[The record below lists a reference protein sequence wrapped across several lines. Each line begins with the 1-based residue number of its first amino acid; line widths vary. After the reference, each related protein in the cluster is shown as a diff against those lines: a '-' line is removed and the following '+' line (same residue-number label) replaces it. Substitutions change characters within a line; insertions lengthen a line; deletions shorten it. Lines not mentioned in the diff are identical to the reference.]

1 MTGSSRRTFLILVL
15 TALASGGVF
24 STRAG
29 AVRSVR
35 PKLKFTESFGDSRTR
50 HNVTQ
55 EGRLQVDVGMP
66 LTGFSLKKVNG
77 KTAFFVGLG
86 GMTMAGTLADDPKYR
101 LGKKSARFRDRGRDL
116 RLEWNRRRLL
126 ITLTINTERGEP
138 GAFAETYMPSPDGPI
153 EGDALSFTSF
163 GDRASRLEIG
173 YKGEKTTRNG
183 LRKVRLTG
191 KGDTEC
197 GCL

>member
-1 MTGSSRRTFLILVL
+1 MTGTSRRSLLTLALV
-15 TALASGGVF
+15 ALAFGAVF
-24 STRAG
+24 SSRAG
-29 AVRSVR
+29 AARSVR
-35 PKLKFTESFGDSRTR
+35 PKLRFTETFGDFRTR

-55 EGRLQVDVGMP
+55 EGRLQVDVVMP

-77 KTAFFVGLG
+77 KTPFFLGLG
-86 GMTMAGTLADDPKYR
+86 GMTMAGTLSDDPKYR
-101 LGKKSARFRDRGRDL
+101 RGRKNARIRDGGRDL
-116 RLEWNRRRLL
+116 RMEWNRRRLL
-126 ITLTINTERGEP
+126 MTLTVHTERGEP
-138 GAFAETYMPSPDGPI
+138 GSFAESYMPSPDGPI

-163 GDRASRLEIG
+163 GDRASRLEVT

-197 GCL
+197 GCI